1 MTKAAVEPAFK
12 APAPLVGLGDADVP
26 VAEAVAF
33 LAPEAVAVAAVV
45 AVAVA
50 VAAAVVEAAAVVGLT
65 PLIVN

>member
-33 LAPEAVAVAAVV
+33 LAPEAVAAVV